1 MMYNAVMPYSRR
13 ELNKIESRKRIL
25 KASRK
30 LFSAQGYE
38 DTMMEEIARRAKVS
52 KATVYNYFPNKESLL
67 IGIVDE
73 VADRVEEL
81 LETNL
86 DDCADSLCKLRRVM
100 EEIVEASL
108 QYPSL
113 SRRIAWLHSDQE
125 STLFG
130 SWEQMTALLKRL
142 ILAAQGEKLLKPDA
156 DANEILDVVMGVYL
170 IALFQWTPLDISK
183 PDLLQSKL
191 TATFDCL
198 MRPYLWPPAI

>member
-1 MMYNAVMPYSRR
+1 MLYNAVMSYSRR

-25 KASRK
+25 KAARK

-38 DTMMEEIARRAKVS
+38 DTMIEEIARRAKVS
-52 KATVYNYFPNKESLL
+52 KATVYNYFLNKESLL

-86 DDCADSLCKLRRVM
+86 VDCRDSLEKLRRVL

-113 SRRIAWLHSDQE
+113 SRRIACLHSDEE

-130 SWEQMTALLKRL
+130 TWDKMTTMLRKL
-142 ILAAQGEKLLKPDA
+142 IFASQGEKLLRPDA
-156 DANEILDVVMGVYL
+156 DAGEILDVVMGVYL
-170 IALFQWTPLDISK
+170 IALFQWTPLDIRT
-183 PDLLQSKL
+183 PGLLQSKL
-191 TATFDCL
+191 TGTFDSL
-198 MRPYLWPPAI
+198 MRPYLWPSAI

>member
-1 MMYNAVMPYSRR
+1 M
-13 ELNKIESRKRIL
+13 NKIESRKRIL

-30 LFSAQGYE
+30 LFSTQGYE
-38 DTMMEEIARRAKVS
+38 DTMIEEIARRAKVS

-86 DDCADSLCKLRRVM
+86 DDCPDSLCKLRRVL

-130 SWEQMTALLKRL
+130 RWEQMTALLKKL
-142 ILAAQGEKLLKPDA
+142 ILASQGENLLKPDA
-156 DANEILDVVMGVYL
+156 DADEILDVVMGVYL
-170 IALFQWTPLDISK
+170 IALFQWAPLDIRT
-183 PDLLQSKL
+183 PGLLHNKL
-191 TATFDCL
+191 TGTFDSL
-198 MRPYLWPPAI
+198 MRPYFRLPAT